1 MYTTKDIKSITVQS
15 VYLIIIRMNDNK
27 SYIIDAQ
34 ELVDIINK
42 ELYLKKCRKSRVS
55 ARVDDDLKAKLDG
68 YENEIRGEIGKS
80 KRKSESSNEL
90 RNKFSACELDTID
103 KIVDEIEKFK
113 EIIGGKCDQGSDL
126 GAAEATHIPSSQA
139 PAQALQVVSPT
150 LSPLESKVSDF
161 ISNSFSS
168 NSSNSPNPTDNSIDN
183 PIVIDIID
191 SVISNPSNTP
201 NSTPN
206 STSISNPSNTPTIS
220 DCINTINTD
229 VNTINT
235 GNNSSNRYYSKVDI
249 SICNSRCNSD
259 NPSISDTTH
268 IKTVNSS
275 SNSDRSTNSS
285 NRLRDSSRLL
295 SLYLKLLVTTDKF
308 NS

>member
-34 ELVDIINK
+34 YLIDLINK
-42 ELYLKKCRKSRVS
+42 KLYLKKWRRFKLDSEVS
-55 ARVDDDLKAKLDG
+55 DDLKAKLDG
-68 YENEIRGEIGKS
+68 YESEIRDRMSKSKGKS
-80 KRKSESSNEL
+80 KSSNEL
-90 RNKFSACELDTID
+90 RSKFSAGELDTID

-126 GAAEATHIPSSQA
+126 GAAEAAHLPPSQA
-139 PAQALQVVSPT
+139 LPQTLQVVSPT

-168 NSSNSPNPTDNSIDN
+168 NSPNSPNPTDNSIDK
-183 PIVIDIID
+183 PTVIDIID
-191 SVISNPSNTP
+191 SVISTP

-206 STSISNPSNTPTIS
+206 STSTSNPSNTPTIS

-229 VNTINT
+229 VNT
-235 GNNSSNRYYSKVDI
+235 GNNSSNRYYSKVDV
-249 SICNSRCNSD
+249 SICSSRCNSD

-275 SNSDRSTNSS
+275 SNSDRSTNST
-285 NRLRDSSRLL
+285 NRFKRFIKTIKSIF
-295 SLYLKLLVTTDKF
+295 KTTRY
-308 NS
+308 N

>member
-68 YENEIRGEIGKS
+68 YEREIRGEIGKS
-80 KRKSESSNEL
+80 KRKSESNSEL
-90 RNKFSACELDTID
+90 RSKFSAGELDTID
-103 KIVDEIEKFK
+103 KIIGEIEKFK
-113 EIIGGKCDQGSDL
+113 EIIGGKRDQGSDL
-126 GAAEATHIPSSQA
+126 GAAEAAHLPPPQA
-139 PAQALQVVSPT
+139 TQLPTQVVSPT

-168 NSSNSPNPTDNSIDN
+168 NSPNSPNPTDNSIDKVTIIN
-183 PIVIDIID
+183 STID
-191 SVISNPSNTP
+191 TP
-201 NSTPN
+201 NSN
-206 STSISNPSNTPTIS
+206 LSNTPTIS

-235 GNNSSNRYYSKVDI
+235 GNNSSNSYYCKIDNN
-249 SICNSRCNSD
+249 ICNSRCNSD

-268 IKTVNSS
+268 IKTVNIS
-275 SNSDRSTNSS
+275 SNSANSTNSS
-285 NRLRDSSRLL
+285 NRFKRFIKAIKSIF
-295 SLYLKLLVTTDKF
+295 KTTRY
-308 NS
+308 N

>member
-1 MYTTKDIKSITVQS
+1 
-15 VYLIIIRMNDNK
+15 MNDNK

-34 ELVDIINK
+34 ELVNIINK

-68 YENEIRGEIGKS
+68 YESEIRDRMSKCRGKS
-80 KRKSESSNEL
+80 EGNSEL
-90 RNKFSACELDTID
+90 RSKFSAGELDTID
-103 KIVDEIEKFK
+103 KIIGETEKFK

-126 GAAEATHIPSSQA
+126 GAAEAAHIPPPQA
-139 PAQALQVVSPT
+139 TQLPTQVVSPT

-168 NSSNSPNPTDNSIDN
+168 NSPNSPNPTDNSIDN
-183 PIVIDIID
+183 PIVI
-191 SVISNPSNTP
+191 NTP
-201 NSTPN
+201 IDTP
-206 STSISNPSNTPTIS
+206 IDIPINTPTIS

-235 GNNSSNRYYSKVDI
+235 GNNSSNSYYCKIDNNI
-249 SICNSRCNSD
+249 SSSCCNND

-268 IKTVNSS
+268 IKTANSSSKRVNSS
-275 SNSDRSTNSS
+275 ANSTNRF
-285 NRLRDSSRLL
+285 NRFKRFIKTIKSIF
-295 SLYLKLLVTTDKF
+295 KTTRY
-308 NS
+308 N

>member
-34 ELVDIINK
+34 ELVNIINK
-42 ELYLKKCRKSRVS
+42 KIYLKKCRKFRVS
-55 ARVDDDLKAKLDG
+55 ARVDDNLKAKLDD
-68 YENEIRGEIGKS
+68 YESEIRDRMSKS

-90 RNKFSACELDTID
+90 RSKFSAGELDTID

-126 GAAEATHIPSSQA
+126 GAAEAAHLPPSQA
-139 PAQALQVVSPT
+139 LPQALQVVSPT

-168 NSSNSPNPTDNSIDN
+168 NSPNSPNPTDNLIDKVTIIN
-183 PIVIDIID
+183 STID
-191 SVISNPSNTP
+191 TP
-201 NSTPN
+201 NSN
-206 STSISNPSNTPTIS
+206 SSNTPTIS

-235 GNNSSNRYYSKVDI
+235 GNNSSNRYYSKVDNN
-249 SICNSRCNSD
+249 ICNSRCNSD

-275 SNSDRSTNSS
+275 SNSANSTNSS
-285 NRLRDSSRLL
+285 NRFKRFIKAIKSIF
-295 SLYLKLLVTTDKF
+295 KTTRY
-308 NS
+308 N

>member
-55 ARVDDDLKAKLDG
+55 ARVDDDLKAKLDD
-68 YENEIRGEIGKS
+68 YESEIRDRMSKS
-80 KRKSESSNEL
+80 KGKSESNSEL
-90 RNKFSACELDTID
+90 RNKFSVCELDTID

-126 GAAEATHIPSSQA
+126 GAAEAAHLPPPQA
-139 PAQALQVVSPT
+139 TQLPTQVVSLP

-168 NSSNSPNPTDNSIDN
+168 NSPNSPNPTDNSIDKVTIIN
-183 PIVIDIID
+183 STID
-191 SVISNPSNTP
+191 TP
-201 NSTPN
+201 NSN
-206 STSISNPSNTPTIS
+206 LSNTPTIS

-235 GNNSSNRYYSKVDI
+235 GNNSSNSYYCKIDNN
-249 SICNSRCNSD
+249 ICNSRCNSD

-268 IKTVNSS
+268 IKTVNIS
-275 SNSDRSTNSS
+275 SNSANSTNSS
-285 NRLRDSSRLL
+285 NRFKRFIKAIKSIF
-295 SLYLKLLVTTDKF
+295 KTTRY
-308 NS
+308 N

>member
-34 ELVDIINK
+34 ELVNIINK
-42 ELYLKKCRKSRVS
+42 KIYLKKCRRFKLDSEVS
-55 ARVDDDLKAKLDG
+55 DDLKARLDG
-68 YENEIRGEIGKS
+68 YESEIRDRMSKS

-90 RNKFSACELDTID
+90 RSKFSAGELDTID

-126 GAAEATHIPSSQA
+126 GAAEAAHLPPSQA
-139 PAQALQVVSPT
+139 LPQAPQVVSPT

-161 ISNSFSS
+161 ISNSLLS
-168 NSSNSPNPTDNSIDN
+168 NPINSPNPTDNLIDK
-183 PIVIDIID
+183 VTII
-191 SVISNPSNTP
+191 
-201 NSTPN
+201 NSTIDTPID
-206 STSISNPSNTPTIS
+206 TPINTPTIS

-235 GNNSSNRYYSKVDI
+235 GNNSSNRYYSKVDNN
-249 SICNSRCNSD
+249 ICSSRCNSD

-275 SNSDRSTNSS
+275 SNSDRSTNST
-285 NRLRDSSRLL
+285 NRFKRFIKAIKSIF
-295 SLYLKLLVTTDKF
+295 KTTRY
-308 NS
+308 N

>member
-42 ELYLKKCRKSRVS
+42 ELYLKKCRNFKLDSEVS
-55 ARVDDDLKAKLDG
+55 DDLKARLDG
-68 YENEIRGEIGKS
+68 YESEIRDRMSKS
-80 KRKSESSNEL
+80 KGKSESNSEL
-90 RNKFSACELDTID
+90 RSKFSAGELDTID
-103 KIVDEIEKFK
+103 KIIGEIEKFK

-126 GAAEATHIPSSQA
+126 GAAEAAHLPPSQA
-139 PAQALQVVSPT
+139 LPQALQVVSLP

-168 NSSNSPNPTDNSIDN
+168 NSPNSPNPTDNLIDKVTIIN
-183 PIVIDIID
+183 STID
-191 SVISNPSNTP
+191 TP
-201 NSTPN
+201 NSN
-206 STSISNPSNTPTIS
+206 LSNTPTIS

-235 GNNSSNRYYSKVDI
+235 GNNSSNSYYCKIDNN
-249 SICNSRCNSD
+249 ICNSRCNSD

-268 IKTVNSS
+268 IKTVNIS
-275 SNSDRSTNSS
+275 SNSANSTNSS
-285 NRLRDSSRLL
+285 NRFKRFIKAIKSIF
-295 SLYLKLLVTTDKF
+295 KTTRY
-308 NS
+308 N

>member
-34 ELVDIINK
+34 ELVNIINK

-55 ARVDDDLKAKLDG
+55 ARVDDDLKARLDG
-68 YENEIRGEIGKS
+68 YESEIRDRMS
-80 KRKSESSNEL
+80 KCRGKSESNSEL
-90 RNKFSACELDTID
+90 RSKFSAGELDTID

-126 GAAEATHIPSSQA
+126 GAAEAAHLPLSQA
-139 PAQALQVVSPT
+139 LPQAPQVVSLP

-168 NSSNSPNPTDNSIDN
+168 NSPNSPNPTDNSIDN

-191 SVISNPSNTP
+191 SVISTP

-206 STSISNPSNTPTIS
+206 STSTSNPINTPTIS

-235 GNNSSNRYYSKVDI
+235 GNNSSNRYYSKVDV
-249 SICNSRCNSD
+249 SICSSRCNSD

-268 IKTVNSS
+268 IKTVNIS
-275 SNSDRSTNSS
+275 SNSANSTNSS
-285 NRLRDSSRLL
+285 NRFKRFIKAIKSIF
-295 SLYLKLLVTTDKF
+295 KTTRY
-308 NS
+308 N

>member
-34 ELVDIINK
+34 ELVNIINK

-55 ARVDDDLKAKLDG
+55 ARVDDDLKAKLDD
-68 YENEIRGEIGKS
+68 YESEIRDRMSKS
-80 KRKSESSNEL
+80 KGKSESNSEL
-90 RNKFSACELDTID
+90 RSKFSAGELDTID
-103 KIVDEIEKFK
+103 KIIGEIEKFK

-126 GAAEATHIPSSQA
+126 GAAEAAHIPPPQA
-139 PAQALQVVSPT
+139 TQLPTQVVSPT

-168 NSSNSPNPTDNSIDN
+168 NSPNSPNPTDNSIDK
-183 PIVIDIID
+183 VTII
-191 SVISNPSNTP
+191 
-201 NSTPN
+201 NSTIDTPIDTPIN
-206 STSISNPSNTPTIS
+206 TSTIS

-235 GNNSSNRYYSKVDI
+235 GNNSSNSYYCKIDNN
-249 SICNSRCNSD
+249 ICNSRCNSD

-268 IKTVNSS
+268 IKTVNIS
-275 SNSDRSTNSS
+275 SNSANSTNSS
-285 NRLRDSSRLL
+285 NRFKRFIKAIKSIF
-295 SLYLKLLVTTDKF
+295 KTTRY
-308 NS
+308 N

>member
-27 SYIIDAQ
+27 SYIIDVQ
-34 ELVDIINK
+34 ELVNIINK

-55 ARVDDDLKAKLDG
+55 AKVDDDLKAKLDD
-68 YENEIRGEIGKS
+68 YESEIRDRMSKS
-80 KRKSESSNEL
+80 KGKSESNSEL
-90 RNKFSACELDTID
+90 RNKFSAGELDTID

-126 GAAEATHIPSSQA
+126 GAVEAAHLPLSQA
-139 PAQALQVVSPT
+139 LPQALQVVSPT

-161 ISNSFSS
+161 ISNSLLS
-168 NSSNSPNPTDNSIDN
+168 NPINSPNPTDNLIDKVTIIN
-183 PIVIDIID
+183 STID
-191 SVISNPSNTP
+191 TP
-201 NSTPN
+201 NS
-206 STSISNPSNTPTIS
+206 NPINTPTIS

-285 NRLRDSSRLL
+285 NMFKRFIKAIKSIF
-295 SLYLKLLVTTDKF
+295 KTTRY
-308 NS
+308 N

>member
-1 MYTTKDIKSITVQS
+1 MYTTKDIESITVQS

-27 SYIIDAQ
+27 SYVIDAQ

-42 ELYLKKCRKSRVS
+42 ELYLKKYISRVS

-68 YENEIRGEIGKS
+68 YEREIRVEDS
-80 KRKSESSNEL
+80 KCEGKSESNSEL
-90 RNKFSACELDTID
+90 RNKFSAGELDTID

-126 GAAEATHIPSSQA
+126 GAAEAAHLPPPQA
-139 PAQALQVVSPT
+139 TQLPTQVVSLP

-168 NSSNSPNPTDNSIDN
+168 NSPSSPNPTDNSIDKST
-183 PIVIDIID
+183 VIDIID
-191 SVISNPSNTP
+191 NVIN
-201 NSTPN
+201 
-206 STSISNPSNTPTIS
+206 TSISNPTSNPNNTPTIS

-235 GNNSSNRYYSKVDI
+235 GNNSSNRYYSKVDV
-249 SICNSRCNSD
+249 SICSSRCNSD

-285 NRLRDSSRLL
+285 NRFKRFIKTIKSIF
-295 SLYLKLLVTTDKF
+295 KTTRY
-308 NS
+308 N

>member
-27 SYIIDAQ
+27 SYIIGAQ
-34 ELVDIINK
+34 YLIDLINK
-42 ELYLKKCRKSRVS
+42 KLYLKKCRRFKLDSEVS
-55 ARVDDDLKAKLDG
+55 DDLKARLDG
-68 YENEIRGEIGKS
+68 YEREIRGEIGKS

-90 RNKFSACELDTID
+90 RSKFSAGELDTID

-126 GAAEATHIPSSQA
+126 GAAEAAHIPSSQA
-139 PAQALQVVSPT
+139 LPQAPQVVSLP

-168 NSSNSPNPTDNSIDN
+168 YSPNSPNPTDNSIDN
-183 PIVIDIID
+183 PIVINIID
-191 SVISNPSNTP
+191 SVISTP

-206 STSISNPSNTPTIS
+206 STSTSNPSNTPTIS

-235 GNNSSNRYYSKVDI
+235 GNNSSNSYYCKIDNN
-249 SICNSRCNSD
+249 ICNSRCNSD

-275 SNSDRSTNSS
+275 SNSDRSTNST
-285 NRLRDSSRLL
+285 NRFKRFIKTIKSIF
-295 SLYLKLLVTTDKF
+295 KTTRY
-308 NS
+308 N

>member
-1 MYTTKDIKSITVQS
+1 MYTTKDIESITVQS

-34 ELVDIINK
+34 ELINIINK
-42 ELYLKKCRKSRVS
+42 ELYLKKWRRFKLDSEVS
-55 ARVDDDLKAKLDG
+55 DDLKAKLDG
-68 YENEIRGEIGKS
+68 YESEIRDRMSKS
-80 KRKSESSNEL
+80 KSNSESNSEL

-126 GAAEATHIPSSQA
+126 GAAEAAHLPPSQA
-139 PAQALQVVSPT
+139 LPQALQVVSLP

-168 NSSNSPNPTDNSIDN
+168 NSPNSPNPTDNLIDKVTIIN
-183 PIVIDIID
+183 STID
-191 SVISNPSNTP
+191 TP
-201 NSTPN
+201 NSN
-206 STSISNPSNTPTIS
+206 LSNTPTIS

-235 GNNSSNRYYSKVDI
+235 GNNSSNSYYCKIDNN
-249 SICNSRCNSD
+249 ICNSRCNSD

-268 IKTVNSS
+268 IKTVNIS
-275 SNSDRSTNSS
+275 SNSANSTNSS
-285 NRLRDSSRLL
+285 NRFKRFIKAIKSIF
-295 SLYLKLLVTTDKF
+295 KTTRY
-308 NS
+308 N

>member
-1 MYTTKDIKSITVQS
+1 
-15 VYLIIIRMNDNK
+15 MNDNK
-27 SYIIDAQ
+27 SYVIGAN

-42 ELYLKKCRKSRVS
+42 ELYLKKYISRVS
-55 ARVDDDLKAKLDG
+55 ARVDDDLKARLDG
-68 YENEIRGEIGKS
+68 YESEIRDRMSKS
-80 KRKSESSNEL
+80 KGKSESNSEL
-90 RNKFSACELDTID
+90 RSKFSAGELDTID

-126 GAAEATHIPSSQA
+126 GAAEAAHIPPPQA
-139 PAQALQVVSPT
+139 TQLPTQVVSPT

-168 NSSNSPNPTDNSIDN
+168 NSPNSPNPTDNLIDK
-183 PIVIDIID
+183 VTII
-191 SVISNPSNTP
+191 
-201 NSTPN
+201 NSTIDTPIDTPIN
-206 STSISNPSNTPTIS
+206 TSTIS

-235 GNNSSNRYYSKVDI
+235 GNNSSNSYYCKIDNN
-249 SICNSRCNSD
+249 ICNSRCNSD

-275 SNSDRSTNSS
+275 SNSDRSTNST
-285 NRLRDSSRLL
+285 NRFKRFIKTIKSIF
-295 SLYLKLLVTTDKF
+295 KTTRY
-308 NS
+308 N

>member
-34 ELVDIINK
+34 KLVDIINK
-42 ELYLKKCRKSRVS
+42 KIYLKKCRNLKLDSEVS
-55 ARVDDDLKAKLDG
+55 DDLKAKLDG
-68 YENEIRGEIGKS
+68 YESEIRDRMSKS
-80 KRKSESSNEL
+80 KGKSESNSEL
-90 RNKFSACELDTID
+90 RNKFSVCELDTID
-103 KIVDEIEKFK
+103 KIVGEIEKFK

-126 GAAEATHIPSSQA
+126 GAAEAAHLPLSQA
-139 PAQALQVVSPT
+139 LPQALQVVSLP

-168 NSSNSPNPTDNSIDN
+168 NSPNSPNPTDNLIDK
-183 PIVIDIID
+183 VTII
-191 SVISNPSNTP
+191 
-201 NSTPN
+201 NSTIDTPIDTPIN
-206 STSISNPSNTPTIS
+206 TSTIS

-235 GNNSSNRYYSKVDI
+235 GNNSSNSYYCKIDNN
-249 SICNSRCNSD
+249 ICNSRCNSD

-268 IKTVNSS
+268 IKTVNIS
-275 SNSDRSTNSS
+275 SNSANSTNSS
-285 NRLRDSSRLL
+285 NRFKRFIKAIKSIF
-295 SLYLKLLVTTDKF
+295 KTTRY
-308 NS
+308 N

>member
-34 ELVDIINK
+34 ELVNIINK

-68 YENEIRGEIGKS
+68 YESEIRDRISKSKGKS
-80 KRKSESSNEL
+80 ENSNEL
-90 RNKFSACELDTID
+90 RSKFSAGELDTID
-103 KIVDEIEKFK
+103 KIIGEIEKFK

-126 GAAEATHIPSSQA
+126 CVSEAAHLPLSQA
-139 PAQALQVVSPT
+139 LPQAPQVVSPT

-168 NSSNSPNPTDNSIDN
+168 YSPNSPNPTDNSIDN
-183 PIVIDIID
+183 PIVINIID
-191 SVISNPSNTP
+191 SV

-206 STSISNPSNTPTIS
+206 STPISNSSNTPTIS

-268 IKTVNSS
+268 IKTVNIS
-275 SNSDRSTNSS
+275 SNSANSTNST
-285 NRLRDSSRLL
+285 NRFKRFIKTIKSIF
-295 SLYLKLLVTTDKF
+295 KTTRY
-308 NS
+308 N

>member
-68 YENEIRGEIGKS
+68 YEREIRDRMSKS
-80 KRKSESSNEL
+80 KGKSESSNEL
-90 RNKFSACELDTID
+90 RSKFSAGELDTID
-103 KIVDEIEKFK
+103 KIIGEIEKFK
-113 EIIGGKCDQGSDL
+113 EIIEGKGDGGSDL
-126 GAAEATHIPSSQA
+126 GAAEVAHLPLSQA
-139 PAQALQVVSPT
+139 LPQALQVVSPT

-161 ISNSFSS
+161 ISNSLLS
-168 NSSNSPNPTDNSIDN
+168 NPINSPNPTDNSIDKVTIIN
-183 PIVIDIID
+183 STIDTPID
-191 SVISNPSNTP
+191 TP
-201 NSTPN
+201 N
-206 STSISNPSNTPTIS
+206 NTPTIS

-249 SICNSRCNSD
+249 SICSSRCNSD

-268 IKTVNSS
+268 IKTVNIS
-275 SNSDRSTNSS
+275 SNSANSTNSS
-285 NRLRDSSRLL
+285 NRFKRFIKTIKSIF
-295 SLYLKLLVTTDKF
+295 KTTRY
-308 NS
+308 N

>member
-15 VYLIIIRMNDNK
+15 VYLIIIRMNDYK

-55 ARVDDDLKAKLDG
+55 ARVDDDLKAKLDD
-68 YENEIRGEIGKS
+68 YESEIRDRMSKS
-80 KRKSESSNEL
+80 KGKSESSNEL
-90 RNKFSACELDTID
+90 RSKFSAGELDTID

-126 GAAEATHIPSSQA
+126 GAAEAAHLPPSQA
-139 PAQALQVVSPT
+139 LPQALQVVSPT

-168 NSSNSPNPTDNSIDN
+168 NSPNSPNPTDNLIDKVTIIN
-183 PIVIDIID
+183 STID
-191 SVISNPSNTP
+191 TP
-201 NSTPN
+201 NSN
-206 STSISNPSNTPTIS
+206 LSNTPTIS

-235 GNNSSNRYYSKVDI
+235 GNNSSNSYYCKIDNN
-249 SICNSRCNSD
+249 ICNSRCNSD

-268 IKTVNSS
+268 IKTVNIS
-275 SNSDRSTNSS
+275 SNSANSTNSS
-285 NRLRDSSRLL
+285 NRFKRFIKAIKSIF
-295 SLYLKLLVTTDKF
+295 KTTRY
-308 NS
+308 N

>member
-55 ARVDDDLKAKLDG
+55 ARVDDDLKAKLDD
-68 YENEIRGEIGKS
+68 YESEIRDRMSKS
-80 KRKSESSNEL
+80 KGKSESSNEL
-90 RNKFSACELDTID
+90 RSKFSAGELDTID

-126 GAAEATHIPSSQA
+126 GAAEAAHLPLSQA
-139 PAQALQVVSPT
+139 LPQAPQVVSPT

-168 NSSNSPNPTDNSIDN
+168 NSPNSPNPTDNSIDN
-183 PIVIDIID
+183 PIVI
-191 SVISNPSNTP
+191 NTP
-201 NSTPN
+201 IDTP
-206 STSISNPSNTPTIS
+206 IDIPINTPTIS

-235 GNNSSNRYYSKVDI
+235 GNNSSNSYYCKIDNNI
-249 SICNSRCNSD
+249 SSSCCNND

-268 IKTVNSS
+268 IKTVNIS
-275 SNSDRSTNSS
+275 SNSANSTNSS
-285 NRLRDSSRLL
+285 NRFKRFIKAIKSIF
-295 SLYLKLLVTTDKF
+295 KTTRY
-308 NS
+308 N

>member
-34 ELVDIINK
+34 ELVNIINK
-42 ELYLKKCRKSRVS
+42 ELYLKKCRNLKLDSEVS
-55 ARVDDDLKAKLDG
+55 DDLKARLDG
-68 YENEIRGEIGKS
+68 YESEIRDRMSKS
-80 KRKSESSNEL
+80 KGKSESSNEL
-90 RNKFSACELDTID
+90 RNKFSAGELDTID

-126 GAAEATHIPSSQA
+126 GAAEAAHLPLSQA
-139 PAQALQVVSPT
+139 TQLPTQVVSPT

-168 NSSNSPNPTDNSIDN
+168 NSPNSPNPTDNSIDN
-183 PIVIDIID
+183 PIVI
-191 SVISNPSNTP
+191 NTP
-201 NSTPN
+201 IDTP
-206 STSISNPSNTPTIS
+206 IDIPINTPTIS

-249 SICNSRCNSD
+249 SICSSRCNSD

-275 SNSDRSTNSS
+275 SNSDRSTNST
-285 NRLRDSSRLL
+285 NRFKRFIKTIKSIF
-295 SLYLKLLVTTDKF
+295 KTTRY
-308 NS
+308 N

>member
-55 ARVDDDLKAKLDG
+55 ARVDDDLKAKLDD
-68 YENEIRGEIGKS
+68 YESEIRDRMSKS
-80 KRKSESSNEL
+80 KGKSESNSEL
-90 RNKFSACELDTID
+90 RSKFSAGELDTID

-126 GAAEATHIPSSQA
+126 GASEAAHLPPSQA
-139 PAQALQVVSPT
+139 LPQAPQVVSLP

-168 NSSNSPNPTDNSIDN
+168 NSPNSPNPTDNLIDKVTIIN
-183 PIVIDIID
+183 STID
-191 SVISNPSNTP
+191 TP
-201 NSTPN
+201 NSN
-206 STSISNPSNTPTIS
+206 LSNTPTIS

-235 GNNSSNRYYSKVDI
+235 GNNSSNSYYCKIDNN
-249 SICNSRCNSD
+249 ICNSRCNSD

-268 IKTVNSS
+268 IKTVNIS
-275 SNSDRSTNSS
+275 SNSANSTNSS
-285 NRLRDSSRLL
+285 NRFKRFIKAIKSIF
-295 SLYLKLLVTTDKF
+295 KTTRY
-308 NS
+308 N

>member
-27 SYIIDAQ
+27 SYIIDVQ
-34 ELVDIINK
+34 ELVNIINK
-42 ELYLKKCRKSRVS
+42 ELYLKKCRRFKLNSEVS
-55 ARVDDDLKAKLDG
+55 DDLKAKLDG
-68 YENEIRGEIGKS
+68 YESEIRDRMSKS
-80 KRKSESSNEL
+80 KRKSESNSEL
-90 RNKFSACELDTID
+90 RNKFSAGELDTID

-126 GAAEATHIPSSQA
+126 GAAEAAHIPSSQA
-139 PAQALQVVSPT
+139 TQLPTQVVSPT

-168 NSSNSPNPTDNSIDN
+168 NSPNSPNPTDNLIDKVTIIN
-183 PIVIDIID
+183 STID
-191 SVISNPSNTP
+191 TP
-201 NSTPN
+201 N
-206 STSISNPSNTPTIS
+206 SNPSNTPTIS

-235 GNNSSNRYYSKVDI
+235 GNNSSNSYYCKIDNN
-249 SICNSRCNSD
+249 ICNSRCNSD

-268 IKTVNSS
+268 IKTVNIS
-275 SNSDRSTNSS
+275 SNSANSTNSS
-285 NRLRDSSRLL
+285 NRFKRFIKAIKSIF
-295 SLYLKLLVTTDKF
+295 KTTRY
-308 NS
+308 N

>member
-42 ELYLKKCRKSRVS
+42 ELYLKKYISRVS
-55 ARVDDDLKAKLDG
+55 ARVDDDLKARLDG
-68 YENEIRGEIGKS
+68 YEREIRDRMSKS
-80 KRKSESSNEL
+80 KGKSESNSEL
-90 RNKFSACELDTID
+90 RSKFSAGELDTID

-126 GAAEATHIPSSQA
+126 GAAEAAHLPLSQA
-139 PAQALQVVSPT
+139 TQLPTQVVSLP

-168 NSSNSPNPTDNSIDN
+168 NSPNSPNPTDNSIDN
-183 PIVIDIID
+183 PIVI
-191 SVISNPSNTP
+191 NTP
-201 NSTPN
+201 IDTP
-206 STSISNPSNTPTIS
+206 IDIPINTPTIS

-235 GNNSSNRYYSKVDI
+235 GNNSSNSYYCKIDNNI
-249 SICNSRCNSD
+249 SSSCCNND

-268 IKTVNSS
+268 IKTANSSSKRVNSS
-275 SNSDRSTNSS
+275 ANSTNRF
-285 NRLRDSSRLL
+285 NRFKRFIKTIKSIF
-295 SLYLKLLVTTDKF
+295 KTTRY
-308 NS
+308 N

>member
-55 ARVDDDLKAKLDG
+55 ARVDDDLKAKLDD
-68 YENEIRGEIGKS
+68 YESEIRDRMSKS
-80 KRKSESSNEL
+80 KGKSESNSEL
-90 RNKFSACELDTID
+90 RSKFSAGELDTID

-126 GAAEATHIPSSQA
+126 CAAEAAHLPPSQA
-139 PAQALQVVSPT
+139 LPQAPQVVSPT

-168 NSSNSPNPTDNSIDN
+168 YSPNSPN
-183 PIVIDIID
+183 
-191 SVISNPSNTP
+191 
-201 NSTPN
+201 
-206 STSISNPSNTPTIS
+206 
-220 DCINTINTD
+220 
-229 VNTINT
+229 
-235 GNNSSNRYYSKVDI
+235 
-249 SICNSRCNSD
+249 
-259 NPSISDTTH
+259 
-268 IKTVNSS
+268 
-275 SNSDRSTNSS
+275 
-285 NRLRDSSRLL
+285 
-295 SLYLKLLVTTDKF
+295 
-308 NS
+308 

>member
-34 ELVDIINK
+34 YLIDLINK

-55 ARVDDDLKAKLDG
+55 ARVDDDLKAKLDD
-68 YENEIRGEIGKS
+68 YESEIRDRMSKS
-80 KRKSESSNEL
+80 KRKSESNSEL
-90 RNKFSACELDTID
+90 RSKFSAGELDTID

-126 GAAEATHIPSSQA
+126 GAAEAAHIPSSQA
-139 PAQALQVVSPT
+139 LPQALQVVSST
-150 LSPLESKVSDF
+150 LSPLESKISDF

-168 NSSNSPNPTDNSIDN
+168 NSPNSPNPTDNLIDK
-183 PIVIDIID
+183 VTII
-191 SVISNPSNTP
+191 
-201 NSTPN
+201 NSTIDTPIDTPIN
-206 STSISNPSNTPTIS
+206 TSTIS

-235 GNNSSNRYYSKVDI
+235 GNNSSNSYYCKIDNN
-249 SICNSRCNSD
+249 ICSSRCNSD

-268 IKTVNSS
+268 IKTVNIS
-275 SNSDRSTNSS
+275 SNSANSTNSS
-285 NRLRDSSRLL
+285 NMFKRFIKAIKSIF
-295 SLYLKLLVTTDKF
+295 KTTRY
-308 NS
+308 N

>member
-55 ARVDDDLKAKLDG
+55 ARVDDDLKAKLDD
-68 YENEIRGEIGKS
+68 YESEIRDRMSKS
-80 KRKSESSNEL
+80 KGKSESNSEL
-90 RNKFSACELDTID
+90 RSKFSAGELDTID

-126 GAAEATHIPSSQA
+126 GAAEAAHLPPSQA
-139 PAQALQVVSPT
+139 LPQALQVVSPT

-168 NSSNSPNPTDNSIDN
+168 NSPNSPNPTDNSIDN

-191 SVISNPSNTP
+191 SVISTP
-201 NSTPN
+201 
-206 STSISNPSNTPTIS
+206 ISNPSNTPTIS

-235 GNNSSNRYYSKVDI
+235 GNNSSNSYYCKIDNN
-249 SICNSRCNSD
+249 ICNSRCNSD

-268 IKTVNSS
+268 IKTVNIS
-275 SNSDRSTNSS
+275 SNSANSTNSS
-285 NRLRDSSRLL
+285 NRFKRFIKAIKSIF
-295 SLYLKLLVTTDKF
+295 KTTRY
-308 NS
+308 N

>member
-1 MYTTKDIKSITVQS
+1 MYTTEDIKSITVQS

-34 ELVDIINK
+34 ELVNIINK
-42 ELYLKKCRKSRVS
+42 KIYLKKCRKFRVS
-55 ARVDDDLKAKLDG
+55 ARVDDDLKAKLDD
-68 YENEIRGEIGKS
+68 YESEIRDRMSKS
-80 KRKSESSNEL
+80 KGKSESNSEL
-90 RNKFSACELDTID
+90 RSKFSAGELDTID

-126 GAAEATHIPSSQA
+126 GAAEAAHLPPSQA
-139 PAQALQVVSPT
+139 LPQALQVVSPT

-168 NSSNSPNPTDNSIDN
+168 YSPNSPNPTDNSIDN

-191 SVISNPSNTP
+191 SVNSTP

-206 STSISNPSNTPTIS
+206 SNLSNTPTIS

-268 IKTVNSS
+268 IKTVNIS
-275 SNSDRSTNSS
+275 SNSANSTNSS
-285 NRLRDSSRLL
+285 NRFKRFIKAIKSIF
-295 SLYLKLLVTTDKF
+295 KTTRY
-308 NS
+308 N